1 MTARV
6 ELIDP
11 VTAEGDL
18 ANFFEA
24 TKQFRGRIPNSARA
38 WAHIPHIGKLFLALG
53 AALQREG
60 AGGVLTCKLKEMC
73 IIKTSQINNC
83 NY

>member
-11 VTAEGDL
+11 ASATGERAK
-18 ANFFEA
+18 FFEA
-24 TKQFRGRIPNSARA
+24 TKDFRGRIPNSSRA
-38 WAHIPHIGKLFLALG
+38 WAHIPHIAKLFLAFG

-60 AGGVLTCKLKEMC
+60 AGGVLTCKIKEMC
-73 IIKTSQINNC
+73 IIKTSQINTC